1 LHHET
6 VYRYIYPQFFSTQLV
21 QAGRYVASTGI
32 PVENQFIVV
41 LKDEVPS
48 VHARE
53 ALLHNLASQHS
64 AELARTYNSA
74 LNGGVM
80 RMTEARARALSNH
93 AFVDY
98 VEQDSMVQLI
108 VPLSTS
114 QQTPTP
120 SWGLDRIDQ
129 HLLPLDTTYNYSN
142 DGSGVTA
149 YVIDTGIYIGH
160 NEFSGR
166 ATIGADFVNDG
177 NSGDCNGHGTH
188 VAGTI
193 GGAQYGIAKN
203 VNLVAVRVLNCSGSG
218 TIAGVIA
225 GIDWV
230 TTTKRNADLA
240 FPSVAH
246 PSVANMSLGGGVSSS
261 LDTAVNNSINSG
273 ITYAIAAGNSSRDA
287 CNFSP
292 ARVSAALTVG
302 ATDKT
307 DTRPS
312 WSNYGKCLDLF
323 SPGVGI
329 TSAWIGSNNAT
340 NTISGTSM
348 ATPHVAG
355 VVALKLQQ
363 NPSATPST
371 VASELINKTTKNVV
385 NSSGKNSPNKLLFT
399 DY

>member
-1 LHHET
+1 MKQFIGIFILG
-6 VYRYIYPQFFSTQLV
+6 FFSAQLV
-21 QAGRYVASTGI
+21 HAGRYVASTGI

-41 LKDEVPS
+41 LKDEAPS

-53 ALLHNLASQHS
+53 ALLLNLASQHG
-64 AELARTYNSA
+64 AELARTYHSA

-80 RMTEARARALSNH
+80 QMTEARARALSNH

-142 DGSGVTA
+142 DGSGVNA
-149 YVIDTGIYIGH
+149 YVIDTGIYISH
-160 NEFSGR
+160 TEFSGR

-193 GGAQYGIAKN
+193 GGTQYGVAKN
-203 VNLVAVRVLNCSGSG
+203 VNLIAVRVLNCSGSG

-230 TTTKRNADLA
+230 TTTKQSADLA
-240 FPSVAH
+240 FPSIPH
-246 PSVANMSLGGGVSSS
+246 PTVANMSLGGGTSSS

-273 ITYAIAAGNSSRDA
+273 ITYVIAAGNSSRNA

-292 ARVSAALTVG
+292 ARVSAALTIG

-307 DTRPS
+307 DTRPT

-329 TSAWIGSNNAT
+329 TSAWIGSDTAT

-355 VVALKLQQ
+355 VVALKLHQ
-363 NPSATPST
+363 NPSATPSMVT
-371 VASELINKTTKNVV
+371 SELINKTTKNVV
-385 NSSGKNSPNKLLFT
+385 NSSGKYSPNRLLFT

>member
-1 LHHET
+1 MK
-6 VYRYIYPQFFSTQLV
+6 QFIGIFILSFFAAQLV
-21 QAGRYVASTGI
+21 QAGRYVTSTGI

-53 ALLHNLASQHS
+53 VLLHKLASQHG
-64 AELARTYNSA
+64 AELARTYHSA

-80 RMTEARARALSNH
+80 QMTEARARALSNH

-108 VPLSTS
+108 VPLSTN
-114 QQTPTP
+114 QQTPTS

-129 HLLPLDTTYNYSN
+129 QLLPLDTTYNYSN

-149 YVIDTGIYIGH
+149 YVIDTGIYISH
-160 NEFSGR
+160 TEFNGR

-193 GGAQYGIAKN
+193 GGTRYGVAKN

-218 TIAGVIA
+218 TVAGVIA

-261 LDTAVNNSINSG
+261 LDTAVNNSINNG

-292 ARVSAALTVG
+292 ARVSAALTIG

-307 DTRPS
+307 DTRPT
-312 WSNYGKCLDLF
+312 WSNYGKCLDMF

-329 TSAWIGSNNAT
+329 TSAWIGSNAAT

-348 ATPHVAG
+348 STPHVAG

-363 NPSATPST
+363 NPSATPSMI
-371 VASELINKTTKNVV
+371 ASELINKTTKDVV
-385 NSSGKNSPNKLLFT
+385 KSSGKNSPNRLLFT

>member
-1 LHHET
+1 MKQLIGIFILSFLT
-6 VYRYIYPQFFSTQLV
+6 TQLV
-21 QAGRYVASTGI
+21 QAGRYIASTGI

-41 LKDEVPS
+41 LKDEAPS
-48 VHARE
+48 VQLRK
-53 ALLHNLASQHS
+53 ALLHNLASQHG
-64 AELARTYNSA
+64 AELARTYHSA

-80 RMTEARARALSNH
+80 QMTEARARALSNH

-114 QQTPTP
+114 QQSPTP

-129 HLLPLDTTYNYSN
+129 HVLPLDTAYNYSN

-149 YVIDTGIYIGH
+149 YVIDTGIYINH
-160 NEFSGR
+160 TEFGGR
-166 ATIGADFVNDG
+166 ASIGADFINDG
-177 NSGDCNGHGTH
+177 NSSDCNGHGTH

-193 GGAQYGIAKN
+193 GGTQYGVAKN
-203 VNLVAVRVLNCSGSG
+203 VNLIAVRVLNCSGSG

-230 TTTKRNADLA
+230 TTTKQSADLA
-240 FPSVAH
+240 FPSVPH
-246 PSVANMSLGGGVSSS
+246 PSVANMSLGGGISSS

-273 ITYAIAAGNSSRDA
+273 ITYVIAAGNSSRNA

-292 ARVSAALTVG
+292 ARVSAALTIG

-307 DTRPS
+307 DTRPT

-329 TSAWIGSNNAT
+329 ISAWIGSDTAT

-363 NPSATPST
+363 NPSAAPSMVT
-371 VASELINKTTKNVV
+371 SELINKTTKNVV
-385 NSSGKNSPNKLLFT
+385 NSSGKYSPNRLLFT

>member
-1 LHHET
+1 MKQSIGIFILS
-6 VYRYIYPQFFSTQLV
+6 FFAAQLV
-21 QAGRYVASTGI
+21 YAGRYVASTGI

-41 LKDEVPS
+41 LKDEAPS
-48 VHARE
+48 IHARE
-53 ALLHNLASQHS
+53 ALLRNLASQHG
-64 AELARTYNSA
+64 AELARTYHSA

-80 RMTEARARALSNH
+80 QMTEAKARALANH

-114 QQTPTP
+114 QEAPTP

-129 HLLPLDTTYNYSN
+129 YFLPLDTTYNYSN

-160 NEFSGR
+160 AEFNGR
-166 ATIGADFVNDG
+166 ATLGANFVNDG
-177 NSGDCNGHGTH
+177 NSSDCNGHGTH
-188 VAGTI
+188 VAATI
-193 GGAQYGIAKN
+193 GGTQYGVAKN
-203 VNLVAVRVLNCSGSG
+203 VKLVAVRVLNCSGSG
-218 TIAGVIA
+218 TTAGVIA

-230 TTTKRNADLA
+230 TTTKKNADLT

-246 PSVANMSLGGGVSSS
+246 PSVANMSLGGGISSS

-273 ITYAIAAGNSSRDA
+273 ITYAIAAGNSGRDA

-292 ARVSAALTVG
+292 ARVSAALTIG

-307 DTRPS
+307 DTRPT

-329 TSAWIGSNNAT
+329 TSAWIGSNTAT

-363 NPSATPST
+363 NPSATPSV
-371 VASELINKTTKNVV
+371 VASELINKTTKDVV
-385 NSSGKNSPNKLLFT
+385 KSLGKNSPNRLLFT

>member
-1 LHHET
+1 MKQFIGIFILSFFATEL
-6 VYRYIYPQFFSTQLV
+6 VY
-21 QAGRYVASTGI
+21 AGRYVASTGI
-32 PVENQFIVV
+32 PVENQYIVV
-41 LKDEVPS
+41 LKNEVPS

-53 ALLHNLASQHS
+53 ALLLNLASQHG
-64 AELARTYNSA
+64 AEIARTYHSA

-80 RMTEARARALSNH
+80 QMTEARARALSNH
-93 AFVDY
+93 PFVDY

-114 QQTPTP
+114 QQKPTP

-129 HLLPLDTTYNYSN
+129 HLLPLDTTYHYSY

-160 NEFSGR
+160 NEFAGR
-166 ATIGADFVNDG
+166 ATLGADFVNDS

-193 GGAQYGIAKN
+193 GGINYGVAKN
-203 VNLVAVRVLNCSGSG
+203 VKLVAVRVLNCSGSG

-230 TTTKRNADLA
+230 TTTKKNADSA
-240 FPSVAH
+240 SPTTPH
-246 PSVANMSLGGGVSSS
+246 PSVANMSLGGGISSS

-292 ARVSAALTVG
+292 ARVPAALTIG

-340 NTISGTSM
+340 KTISGTSM

-355 VVALKLQQ
+355 VAALKLQQ
-363 NPSATPST
+363 NPSATPSM
-371 VASELINKTTKNVV
+371 VASELINKSTKDVV